1 VTGDSGR
8 IFHPDDAPQG
18 RLLTTGTVILT
29 HDLTVALQAD
39 AA

>member
-1 VTGDSGR
+1 VIPAGFFIPTMR
-8 IFHPDDAPQG
+8 RRA